1 MGKVVNNELVDK
13 FKEIEDKI
21 LSELKHTKLDVDY
34 NADRKTVISGLK
46 AYIKRVKSIE
56 KILDEYEL
64 ISQKLEKAMSKGDK
78 QKEITKAVVE
88 LREDSDELKNE
99 IQIIN
104 GQATVKRTKKKSST
118 ASVKE
123 F

>member
-1 MGKVVNNELVDK
+1 MAKVVNELVDK
-13 FKEIEDKI
+13 FKEIEEKI
-21 LSELKHTKLDVDY
+21 LSELKQTKLDIDY

-56 KILDEYEL
+56 KILDEYES
-64 ISQKLEKAMSKGDK
+64 ISQKLEKAMMKDDK

-88 LREDSDELKNE
+88 LREDSEELKNE

-104 GQATVKRTKKKSST
+104 GQATVKRVKKKSST
-118 ASVKE
+118 SSVKE

>member
-1 MGKVVNNELVDK
+1 MGKVVNELVDK

-21 LSELKHTKLDVDY
+21 LSELKQTKLDVDY

-46 AYIKRVKSIE
+46 AYIKKVKSIE

-64 ISQKLEKAMSKGDK
+64 ISQKLEKAMSKDDK
-78 QKEITKAVVE
+78 QKEITRAVVE

-104 GQATVKRTKKKSST
+104 GQATVKRAKKKIST